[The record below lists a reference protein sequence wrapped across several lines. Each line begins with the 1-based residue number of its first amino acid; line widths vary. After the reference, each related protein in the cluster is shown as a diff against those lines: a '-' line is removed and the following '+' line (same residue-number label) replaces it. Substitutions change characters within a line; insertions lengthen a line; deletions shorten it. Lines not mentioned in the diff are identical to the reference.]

1 MAAPPDCTTSV
12 PPSESMGSAEAMRGV
27 ARLHPASRAVLL
39 AFGLVV
45 LGLLFE
51 QLATLLVAILITI
64 LIAIPLSAVAT
75 WLERFR
81 IPRAVGALIGLLIG
95 LGILAGILAL
105 VIPAFVDEVRTFAD
119 QAPSIFDALKS
130 KIANVSGDQPSQVGV
145 QIKDFINGY
154 TNDPAKLIGPI
165 ATIGTSIVT
174 ALAAILVILIT
185 AYYMA
190 VRPQPLVDGALRI
203 FPPESREQARGVM
216 ERLRGAWIGWMQ
228 GILVGMFINGF
239 LLWVGLQLIGLDFAV
254 LFAVFSA
261 VLILIPYFGTPLGAI
276 PPVAYGLSQSPGTAL
291 VVLAIY
297 VGVHAIE
304 SYVTMPLVMANRV
317 KLQPAVVA
325 IGVIVIGELFGFIGL
340 FVAVPILSLV
350 VILVD
355 ELWVKPT
362 EDRRKV
368 EPASNGE
375 VAQVVAS
382 SESEQMPRAAP

>member
-1 MAAPPDCTTSV
+1 V
-12 PPSESMGSAEAMRGV
+12 
-27 ARLHPASRAVLL
+27 L

-51 QLATLLVAILITI
+51 QLATLLVAILITV

-75 WLERFR
+75 LLERFR

-95 LGILAGILAL
+95 FGVLAGILVL
-105 VIPAFVDEVRTFAD
+105 VIPTFVDEVRTFAD
-119 QAPSIFDALKS
+119 QAPSIFDSLKA
-130 KIANVSGDQPSQVGV
+130 KVADASGNQPSEVGG
-145 QIKDFINGY
+145 QIKDFISGY
-154 TNDPAKLIGPI
+154 TNDPAKLIGPV
-165 ATIGTSIVT
+165 ATIGTSIVA

-190 VRPQPLVDGALRI
+190 VRPQPLVDGSLRI
-203 FPPESREQARGVM
+203 FPPEGRERAREVM
-216 ERLRGAWIGWMQ
+216 ERIRGAWIGWMQ
-228 GILVGMFINGF
+228 GVVVGMFINGF
-239 LLWVGLQLIGLDFAV
+239 LLWLGLQLIGLDFAV

-304 SYVTMPLVMANRV
+304 STVTMPLVMANRV

-325 IGVIVIGELFGFIGL
+325 IGVIVVGELFGFVGL
-340 FVAVPILSLV
+340 FVAVPILSLI

-362 EDRRKV
+362 ERRRRV
-368 EPASNGE
+368 APASDGE
-375 VAQVVAS
+375 LSRVVAS
-382 SESEQMPRAAP
+382 TEIQKMPRATP

>member
-1 MAAPPDCTTSV
+1 V
-12 PPSESMGSAEAMRGV
+12 EASR
-27 ARLHPASRAVLL
+27 RLHPASRAVVL

-51 QLATLLVAILITI
+51 QLATLLVAILITV

-75 WLERFR
+75 LLERFR

-95 LGILAGILAL
+95 FGVLAGILVL
-105 VIPAFVDEVRTFAD
+105 VIPTFVDEVRTFAD
-119 QAPSIFDALKS
+119 QAPSIFDSLKA
-130 KIANVSGDQPSQVGV
+130 KVADASGNQPSEVGG
-145 QIKDFINGY
+145 QIKDFISGY
-154 TNDPAKLIGPI
+154 TNDPAKLIGPVT
-165 ATIGTSIVT
+165 TIGTSIVA

-190 VRPQPLVDGALRI
+190 VRPQPLVDGSLRI
-203 FPPESREQARGVM
+203 FPPEGRERAREVM
-216 ERLRGAWIGWMQ
+216 ERIRGAWIGWMQ
-228 GILVGMFINGF
+228 GVVVGMFINGF
-239 LLWVGLQLIGLDFAV
+239 LLWLGLQLIGLDFAV

-304 SYVTMPLVMANRV
+304 STVTMPLVMANRV

-325 IGVIVIGELFGFIGL
+325 IGVIVVGELFGFIGL
-340 FVAVPILSLV
+340 FVAVPILSLI

-362 EDRRKV
+362 ERRRRV
-368 EPASNGE
+368 APASDGE
-375 VAQVVAS
+375 LSRVVAS
-382 SESEQMPRAAP
+382 TEIQKMPRATP

>member
-1 MAAPPDCTTSV
+1 V
-12 PPSESMGSAEAMRGV
+12 
-27 ARLHPASRAVLL
+27 L

-51 QLATLLVAILITI
+51 QLATLLVAILITV

-75 WLERFR
+75 QLERFR

-95 LGILAGILAL
+95 FGVLAGILVL
-105 VIPAFVDEVRTFAD
+105 VIPAFVHEVRTFAD
-119 QAPSIFDALKS
+119 QAPSIFDSLKA
-130 KIANVSGDQPSQVGV
+130 KVADASGNQPSEVGV
-145 QIKDFINGY
+145 QIKDFISGY
-154 TNDPAKLIGPI
+154 TNDPAKLIGPV

-185 AYYMA
+185 AYYRA

-203 FPPESREQARGVM
+203 FPPYGRERAREVM
-216 ERLRGAWIGWMQ
+216 ERIRGAWIGWMQ
-228 GILVGMFINGF
+228 GVLVGMLINGF
-239 LLWVGLQLIGLDFAV
+239 LLWAGLQLVGLDFAV

-297 VGVHAIE
+297 VGVHVIE

-325 IGVIVIGELFGFIGL
+325 IGVIVVGELFGFIGL
-340 FVAVPILSLV
+340 FVAVPILSLI

-362 EDRRKV
+362 ESRRRV
-368 EPASNGE
+368 EPASDGE
-375 VAQVVAS
+375 VAQAIALT
-382 SESEQMPRAAP
+382 EIQKMPGATP

>member
-1 MAAPPDCTTSV
+1 MWHRLPT
-12 PPSESMGSAEAMRGV
+12 EAMEASR
-27 ARLHPASRAVLL
+27 RLHPISRAVLL

-45 LGLLFE
+45 LGLLFK

-75 WLERFR
+75 SLERFR

-95 LGILAGILAL
+95 LGVLGGILAL
-105 VIPAFVDEVRTFAD
+105 VIPAFVDEVKTFAN
-119 QAPSIFDALKS
+119 QAPSIFDALKA
-130 KIANVSGDQPSQVGV
+130 KIAHASGNRPSQVGV
-145 QIKDFINGY
+145 QIRDFINGY
-154 TNDPAKLIGPI
+154 TNDPARLIGPI
-165 ATIGTSIVT
+165 ATIGRSIAT
-174 ALAAILVILIT
+174 AIAAIVVILIT

-190 VRPQPLVDGALRI
+190 IRPQPLLDGVLRI
-203 FPPESREQARGVM
+203 FPPEDRERARDVM
-216 ERLRGAWIGWMQ
+216 RRLRGAWIGWMQ
-228 GILVGMFINGF
+228 GVLLGMFINGF
-239 LLWVGLQLIGLDFAV
+239 LLWVGLQLVGLDFAV

-291 VVLAIY
+291 VVLAVY

-340 FVAVPILSLV
+340 FVAVPILSLI

-355 ELWVKPT
+355 ELWVKPI
-362 EDRRKV
+362 EDRRRV
-368 EPASNGE
+368 EPASDGE
-375 VAQVVAS
+375 LAQVVAS
-382 SESEQMPRAAP
+382 AETQKMPHPAP

>member
-1 MAAPPDCTTSV
+1 MT
-12 PPSESMGSAEAMRGV
+12 GV
-27 ARLHPASRAVLL
+27 SRLHPASRAVLL

-45 LGLLFE
+45 LGLLFQ
-51 QLATLLVAILITI
+51 QLATLLVGILITI

-75 WLERFR
+75 RLEQLR
-81 IPRAVGALIGLLIG
+81 IPRAIGALIGLLIG
-95 LGILAGILAL
+95 LGVVAGILAL

-119 QAPSIFDALKS
+119 QAPSIFDALKA
-130 KIANVSGDQPSQVGV
+130 KIAHASGDQPSHVGV

-154 TNDPAKLIGPI
+154 ANDPARLIGPI
-165 ATIGTSIVT
+165 ATIGKSIVT
-174 ALAAILVILIT
+174 ALAALLLVLIT
-185 AYYMA
+185 AYYIA
-190 VRPQPLVDGALRI
+190 IRPQPLVDGALRI
-203 FPPESREQARGVM
+203 FPPESREQVRAVM

-228 GILVGMFINGF
+228 GVLVGMLINGV
-239 LLWVGLQLIGLDFAV
+239 LLWAGLQLIGLDFAV

-297 VGVHAIE
+297 IGVHAIE
-304 SYVTMPLVMANRV
+304 SYVTMPLVMANRF

-362 EDRRKV
+362 EQRRRV
-368 EPASNGE
+368 EPASDGE
-375 VAQVVAS
+375 VAQAVAS
-382 SESEQMPRAAP
+382 GESPKMPRAAP

>member
-1 MAAPPDCTTSV
+1 V
-12 PPSESMGSAEAMRGV
+12 
-27 ARLHPASRAVLL
+27 L

-51 QLATLLVAILITI
+51 QLATLLVAILITV

-75 WLERFR
+75 LLERFR

-95 LGILAGILAL
+95 FGVLAGILVL
-105 VIPAFVDEVRTFAD
+105 VIPAFVHEVRTFAD
-119 QAPSIFDALKS
+119 QAPSIFDALKA
-130 KIANVSGDQPSQVGV
+130 KVADASGNQPSEVGV
-145 QIKDFINGY
+145 QIKDFISGY
-154 TNDPAKLIGPI
+154 TNDPAKLIGPV

-203 FPPESREQARGVM
+203 FPPDGRERAREVM
-216 ERLRGAWIGWMQ
+216 ERIRGAWIGWMQ
-228 GILVGMFINGF
+228 GVLVGMLINGF
-239 LLWVGLQLIGLDFAV
+239 LLWAGLQLVGLDFAV

-297 VGVHAIE
+297 VGVHVIE

-325 IGVIVIGELFGFIGL
+325 IGVIVVGELFGFIGL
-340 FVAVPILSLV
+340 FVAVPILSLI

-362 EDRRKV
+362 ESRRRV
-368 EPASNGE
+368 EPASHGE
-375 VAQVVAS
+375 LSQVVAS
-382 SESEQMPRAAP
+382 TETQKMPRATAE

>member
-1 MAAPPDCTTSV
+1 V
-12 PPSESMGSAEAMRGV
+12 
-27 ARLHPASRAVLL
+27 L

-51 QLATLLVAILITI
+51 QLATLLVAILITV

-75 WLERFR
+75 LLERFR

-95 LGILAGILAL
+95 FGVLAGILVL
-105 VIPAFVDEVRTFAD
+105 VIPTFVDEVRTFAD
-119 QAPSIFDALKS
+119 QAPSIFDSLKA
-130 KIANVSGDQPSQVGV
+130 KVADASGNQPSEVGG
-145 QIKDFINGY
+145 QIKDFISGY
-154 TNDPAKLIGPI
+154 TNDPAKLIGPVT
-165 ATIGTSIVT
+165 TIGTSIVA

-190 VRPQPLVDGALRI
+190 VRPQPLVDGSLRI
-203 FPPESREQARGVM
+203 FPPEGRERAREVM
-216 ERLRGAWIGWMQ
+216 ERIRGAWIGWMQ
-228 GILVGMFINGF
+228 GVVVGMFINGF
-239 LLWVGLQLIGLDFAV
+239 LLWLGLQLIGLDFAV

-304 SYVTMPLVMANRV
+304 STVTMPLVMANRV

-325 IGVIVIGELFGFIGL
+325 IGVIVVGELFGFVGL
-340 FVAVPILSLV
+340 FVAVPILSLI

-362 EDRRKV
+362 ERRRRV
-368 EPASNGE
+368 APASDGE
-375 VAQVVAS
+375 LSRVVAS
-382 SESEQMPRAAP
+382 TEIQKMPRATP

>member
-1 MAAPPDCTTSV
+1 V
-12 PPSESMGSAEAMRGV
+12 EASR
-27 ARLHPASRAVLL
+27 RLHPASRAVLL

-45 LGLLFE
+45 FGLLFE
-51 QLATLLVAILITI
+51 QLATLLVAILITV

-75 WLERFR
+75 SLERFR
-81 IPRAVGALIGLLIG
+81 VPRAVGALIGLVIG
-95 LGILAGILAL
+95 LGVLAGILAL

-119 QAPSIFDALKS
+119 QAPSTFDALKS
-130 KIANVSGDQPSQVGV
+130 KIADASGDQPSHVGV
-145 QIKDFINGY
+145 QIKDFLNGY

-165 ATIGTSIVT
+165 ATIGKSIVT
-174 ALAAILVILIT
+174 ALAALLLILIT

-190 VRPQPLVDGALRI
+190 IRPQPLVDGALRI
-203 FPPESREQARGVM
+203 FPPEGRERAREVM

-228 GILVGMFINGF
+228 GVLIGMLINGL
-239 LLWVGLQLIGLDFAV
+239 LLWAGLELIGLDFAV

-297 VGVHAIE
+297 VGVHVIE

-325 IGVIVIGELFGFIGL
+325 IGVIVIGELFGFVGL

-355 ELWVKPT
+355 ELWVKPA
-362 EDRRKV
+362 ESRRRV
-368 EPASNGE
+368 APASDGE
-375 VAQVVAS
+375 LVQVVAS
-382 SESEQMPRAAP
+382 GEIQRVPRPTP

>member
-1 MAAPPDCTTSV
+1 MDAS
-12 PPSESMGSAEAMRGV
+12 R
-27 ARLHPASRAVLL
+27 RLHPASRAVLL

-45 LGLLFE
+45 LGILFQ
-51 QLATLLVAILITI
+51 QLATLLVAILITV
-64 LIAIPLSAVAT
+64 LIAIPLSALAT
-75 WLERFR
+75 RLERFW

-95 LGILAGILAL
+95 LGVLAGLLAL

-119 QAPSIFDALKS
+119 QAPSIFDALKA
-130 KIANVSGDQPSQVGV
+130 KIAHASGNQPSQVGV

-154 TNDPAKLIGPI
+154 TGDPGRLIGPI
-165 ATIGTSIVT
+165 ATIGKGIVT
-174 ALAAILVILIT
+174 ALTALLLILIT

-203 FPPESREQARGVM
+203 LPPDDREWARDVM
-216 ERLRGAWIGWMQ
+216 ERLRRAWIGWMQ
-228 GILVGMFINGF
+228 GVLIGMFINGF
-239 LLWVGLQLIGLDFAV
+239 LLWVGLELIGLDFAV

-276 PPVAYGLSQSPGTAL
+276 PPVAYALSQSPGTAL

-304 SYVTMPLVMANRV
+304 AYVTMPLVMANRV

-325 IGVIVIGELFGFIGL
+325 IGVIVIGELLGFIGL
-340 FVAVPILSLV
+340 FVAVPILSLI

-355 ELWVKPT
+355 ELWIKPT
-362 EDRRKV
+362 EARRRV
-368 EPASNGE
+368 EPASDGE
-375 VAQVVAS
+375 LARVVGS
-382 SESEQMPRAAP
+382 GEIGQMPRAAP

>member
-1 MAAPPDCTTSV
+1 V
-12 PPSESMGSAEAMRGV
+12 EASR
-27 ARLHPASRAVLL
+27 RLHPASRAVVL

-51 QLATLLVAILITI
+51 QLATLLVAILITV

-75 WLERFR
+75 LLERFR

-95 LGILAGILAL
+95 FGVLAGILVL
-105 VIPAFVDEVRTFAD
+105 VIPTFVDEVRTFAD
-119 QAPSIFDALKS
+119 QAPSIFDSLKA
-130 KIANVSGDQPSQVGV
+130 KVADASGNQPSEVGG
-145 QIKDFINGY
+145 QIKDFISGY
-154 TNDPAKLIGPI
+154 TNDPAKLIGPV
-165 ATIGTSIVT
+165 ATIGTSIVA

-190 VRPQPLVDGALRI
+190 VRPQPLVDGSLRI
-203 FPPESREQARGVM
+203 FPPEGRERAREVM
-216 ERLRGAWIGWMQ
+216 ERIRGAWIGWMQ
-228 GILVGMFINGF
+228 GVVVGMFINGF
-239 LLWVGLQLIGLDFAV
+239 LLWLGLQLIGLDFAV

-304 SYVTMPLVMANRV
+304 STVTMPLVMANRV

-325 IGVIVIGELFGFIGL
+325 IGVIVVGELFGFVGL
-340 FVAVPILSLV
+340 FVAVPILSLI

-362 EDRRKV
+362 ERRRRV
-368 EPASNGE
+368 APASDGE
-375 VAQVVAS
+375 LSRVVAS
-382 SESEQMPRAAP
+382 TEIQKMPRATP